1 MLYSR
6 KSQTIVKQLYHN
18 KIFNKGGWVEGVRSS
33 PVAHWKRICLQCWRL
48 AGHAGGNNL
57 VWCCLDSMARAKD
70 IFKSLRESQKY
81 PYVTAFL
88 TWNVTFTSFRNDE
101 CV

>member
-1 MLYSR
+1 MRNEQDSVR
-6 KSQTIVKQLYHN
+6 VNKSKLPPPDRVGFPDGSGK
-18 KIFNKGGWVEGVRSS
+18 E
-33 PVAHWKRICLQCWRL
+33 WKRICLQCWRL

-70 IFKSLRESQKY
+70 IFKSLLESQKY